1 MFILDRKNILSLS
14 IFFILIGIFLRF
26 YQLNFENYWF
36 DELIDFWVADPNIS
50 FNATFFRR
58 DELIEDQTP
67 YLFQLFLKIY
77 LKFFGYDPEIGR
89 HVPLIFGVLSI
100 PLVGILSYQVAKNNS
115 FLLTILLVSINIYL
129 IKYSQE
135 TRTYTLVFL
144 LSTINLIFY
153 YKIIFSDLTY
163 FKKIYIFSLFVIFSV
178 LGLSAHPFVF
188 IIFFSQIAY
197 SVYSIFVFRE
207 KNFLFVLSIPFILI
221 IYLVINYNYLI
232 SQFSYNEYFLEHEN
246 WKFYFDY
253 YFSRFFGSKIMGL
266 IYLSILIFLIIRF
279 RKIILFTSNN
289 YLPLIFILFFSYI
302 IPIFYALLKTP
313 VLTDRYI
320 IFVLIPILILISAL
334 IFEIDNKKLK
344 IFLLISILIPT
355 IINNYIEIKYRLNTK
370 PEFTKLLN
378 ILEKHETKNLTVYA
392 PKVPKVIDEII
403 ENYILSIKVF
413 KNKNFKIL
421 NIDNI
426 SSDTKM
432 LWVICYEPVV
442 AYNCNISSGKRKNWI
457 LNETKK
463 LHLLKAQL
471 YEIKN

>member
-1 MFILDRKNILSLS
+1 MLGKKSILSVSILFILTGIL
-14 IFFILIGIFLRF
+14 LRL
-26 YQLNFENYWF
+26 YQLNFENYWL
-36 DELIDFWVADPNIS
+36 DELVDFWVADPNITLH
-50 FNATFFRR
+50 ATFVRR
-58 DELIEDQTP
+58 ELVDDQTP

-115 FLLTILLVSINIYL
+115 FLMTILLVSINIYL

-178 LGLSAHPFVF
+178 LSLSAHPFVF
-188 IIFFSQIAY
+188 IVFFSQIAY
-197 SVYSIFVFRE
+197 SIYSFFAFRQ
-207 KNFLFVLSIPFILI
+207 KNFLFLLSIPFILI
-221 IYLVINYNYLI
+221 IYLIINYDYLI
-232 SQFSYNEYFLEHEN
+232 SQLSYNEYFLEREN
-246 WKFYFDY
+246 WKFYYNY

-266 IYLSILIFLIIRF
+266 IYLSTLIFLIIRF
-279 RKIILFTSNN
+279 RKMILFTSNN
-289 YLPLIFILFFSYI
+289 YLPLIFILFFSYL
-302 IPIFYALLKTP
+302 IPLIYALLKTP
-313 VLTDRYI
+313 ILTDRYI

-334 IFEIDNKKLK
+334 IFEIGNKKLK
-344 IFLLISILIPT
+344 IFLFITILIPT
-355 IINNYIEIKYRLNTK
+355 IINNYIEVQFRKNTK
-370 PEFTKLLN
+370 PEFTKLLGK
-378 ILEKHETKNLTVYA
+378 LEKHETKNLAFYA
-392 PKVPKVIDEII
+392 PKVIDEII
-403 ENYILSIKVF
+403 VNYIFSVDVY
-413 KNKNFKIL
+413 KNNNFKIL

-426 SSDTKM
+426 SSNTKM

-442 AYNCNISSGKRKNWI
+442 GYNCNISNDKRKNWV

-463 LHLLKAQL
+463 LHLLNARL
-471 YEIKN
+471 YGIRN

>member
-36 DELIDFWVADPNIS
+36 DELIDLWVADPNIS

-58 DELIEDQTP
+58 DELIADQTP

-89 HVPLIFGVLSI
+89 HVPFIFGVLSI
-100 PLVGILSYQVAKNNS
+100 PLVGFLSYQVAKNNS
-115 FLLTILLVSINIYL
+115 FLLTILLASINIYL

-135 TRTYTLVFL
+135 TRTYTLVFF

-153 YKIIFSDLTY
+153 YKIIFSNLTY
-163 FKKIYIFSLFVIFSV
+163 FKKKYIFFLFVIFSV
-178 LGLSAHPFVF
+178 LSLSAHPFVF

-197 SVYSIFVFRE
+197 SFYSFFVFRE
-207 KNFLFVLSIPFILI
+207 KNFLFLLSIPFILI
-221 IYLVINYNYLI
+221 IYMAINYNYLI
-232 SQFSYNEYFLEHEN
+232 AQLSYNEYFLEHEN

-266 IYLSILIFLIIRF
+266 IYLSTLIFLIIRF

-302 IPIFYALLKTP
+302 IPLFYALLKTP

-334 IFEIDNKKLK
+334 IFKIDNKKLK

-355 IINNYIEIKYRLNTK
+355 IINNYIEIQFRKNSK
-370 PEFTKLLN
+370 PEFTKLLGN
-378 ILEKHETKNLTVYA
+378 LKKHETKNLYFYA
-392 PKVPKVIDEII
+392 PKVIDKII
-403 ENYILSIKVF
+403 ENYIQSLNVF
-413 KNKNFKIL
+413 KNNNFKIL
-421 NIDNI
+421 NINNI
-426 SSDTKM
+426 SSDINK
-432 LWVICYEPVV
+432 LWVICYEPVMG
-442 AYNCNISSGKRKNWI
+442 YNCNIPTDIQKSWTLYES
-457 LNETKK
+457 EK
-463 LHLLKAQL
+463 LHLLNVQL
-471 YEIKN
+471 YGIRN

>member
-1 MFILDRKNILSLS
+1 MLGKKSILSLS

-36 DELIDFWVADPNIS
+36 DELIDFWIADPNIS
-50 FNATFFRR
+50 FKATFARR
-58 DELIEDQTP
+58 ELIDDQTP

-77 LKFFGYDPEIGR
+77 LEFFGYDPEIGR
-89 HVPLIFGVLSI
+89 HVPFIFGVLSI

-153 YKIIFSDLTY
+153 YKIIFTDLNY
-163 FKKIYIFSLFVIFSV
+163 YKKIYIFFLFVAFSV
-178 LGLSAHPFVF
+178 LSLSAHPFVF
-188 IIFFSQIAY
+188 IIFFSQI
-197 SVYSIFVFRE
+197 VYSIYSFFVFRE
-207 KNFLFVLSIPFILI
+207 KNFLFLLSIPFILI
-221 IYLVINYNYLI
+221 IYLIINYNYLI
-232 SQFSYNEYFLEHEN
+232 SQLAYNEYFLEHEN
-246 WKFYFDY
+246 WKFYYNY

-266 IYLSILIFLIIRF
+266 IYLSTLIFLLIRF

-289 YLPLIFILFFSYI
+289 YLPLIFILFFSYL
-302 IPIFYALLKTP
+302 IPLFYALLKTP
-313 VLTDRYI
+313 ILTDRYI

-344 IFLLISILIPT
+344 VFLLMGILIPT
-355 IINNYIEIKYRLNTK
+355 IINNYIEIQFRKNTK
-370 PEFTKLLN
+370 PEFTKLIDNLK
-378 ILEKHETKNLTVYA
+378 KHETKNLTFYA
-392 PKVPKVIDEII
+392 PKVIDEII
-403 ENYILSIKVF
+403 ENYILSVNVF
-413 KNKNFKIL
+413 KNNNFKIL

-432 LWVICYEPVV
+432 LWVICYEPVLG
-442 AYNCNISSGKRKNWI
+442 YNCNISGDKRKNWI
-457 LNETKK
+457 LYETKK
-463 LHLLKAQL
+463 LHLLSTQL
-471 YEIKN
+471 YEIRN

>member
-1 MFILDRKNILSLS
+1 MFILDRRNILLVS
-14 IFFILIGIFLRF
+14 IFLILIGIFLRL

-50 FNATFFRR
+50 FNATFLRR
-58 DELIEDQTP
+58 ELIDDQTP
-67 YLFQLFLKIY
+67 YLFQLLLKIY
-77 LKFFGYDPEIGR
+77 LKIFGYDPEIGR
-89 HVPLIFGVLSI
+89 HVPLIFGVLSV

-153 YKIIFSDLTY
+153 YKIISSDLIS
-163 FKKIYIFSLFVIFSV
+163 FNRIYIFFLFVIFSV
-178 LGLSAHPFVF
+178 LSLSSHPFVF

-197 SVYSIFVFRE
+197 SVYSFFVFRN
-207 KNFLFVLSIPFILI
+207 KNFLFLLSIPFILI
-221 IYLVINYNYLI
+221 IYLIINYNYLI
-232 SQFSYNEYFLEHEN
+232 SQLAYNEYFLAHEN
-246 WKFYFDY
+246 WKFYYNY

-279 RKIILFTSNN
+279 RKKILFTSNN

-302 IPIFYALLKTP
+302 FPLVYGVIKLPI
-313 VLTDRYI
+313 LTDRYI

-334 IFEIDNKKLK
+334 IFEIDSRNLK
-344 IFLLISILIPT
+344 IFLLISIIIPT
-355 IINNYIEIKYRLNTK
+355 IINNYIEIQFRKNTK

-378 ILEKHETKNLTVYA
+378 ILEKHEIKNITLLA
-392 PKVPKVIDEII
+392 PNLIDEII
-403 ENYILSIKVF
+403 ENYILSVKEF

-426 SSDTKM
+426 SSDIKM
-432 LWVICYEPVV
+432 LWVICYEPVMNF
-442 AYNCNISSGKRKNWI
+442 NCNISSDKQKSWALKNI
-457 LNETKK
+457 KKMYLLNAK
-463 LHLLKAQL
+463 L

>member
-1 MFILDRKNILSLS
+1 MLGKKSILSVSILFILT
-14 IFFILIGIFLRF
+14 GIFLRL
-26 YQLNFENYWF
+26 YQLNFENYWL
-36 DELIDFWVADPNIS
+36 DELVDFWVADPNITLH
-50 FNATFFRR
+50 ATFVRR
-58 DELIEDQTP
+58 ELIDDQTP

-77 LKFFGYDPEIGR
+77 LNFFGYDPEIGR
-89 HVPLIFGVLSI
+89 HVPLFFGVLLI
-100 PLVGILSYQVAKNNS
+100 PFIGILSYQVAKNNS

-135 TRTYTLVFL
+135 TRTYTLTFL

-153 YKIIFSDLTY
+153 YKIISSDLIS
-163 FKKIYIFSLFVIFSV
+163 FKRIYIFSLFVIFSV
-178 LGLSAHPFVF
+178 LSLSSHPFVF
-188 IIFFSQIAY
+188 IVLFSQIAY
-197 SVYSIFVFRE
+197 SVYSFFVFKN
-207 KNFLFVLSIPFILI
+207 KNFLFFLSIIFILI

-232 SQFSYNEYFLEHEN
+232 AQLSYNEYFLLHEN

-266 IYLSILIFLIIRF
+266 IYLSTLIFLIIRF
-279 RKIILFTSNN
+279 RKMILFTSNN

-302 IPIFYALLKTP
+302 IPLFYALLKTP
-313 VLTDRYI
+313 ILTDRYI

-334 IFEIDNKKLK
+334 IFKIDNKKLK

-378 ILEKHETKNLTVYA
+378 ILEKHETKNLTFYA
-392 PKVPKVIDEII
+392 PKVIDEII
-403 ENYILSIKVF
+403 ENYILSVNVF
-413 KNKNFKIL
+413 KNNNFKIL

-432 LWVICYEPVV
+432 LWVICYEPVMG
-442 AYNCNISSGKRKNWI
+442 YNCNISSDKRKNWI

-463 LHLLKAQL
+463 LHLLNAQL
-471 YEIKN
+471 YGIRN

>member
-1 MFILDRKNILSLS
+1 MLGKKSILSVSILFILT
-14 IFFILIGIFLRF
+14 GIFLRL

-36 DELIDFWVADPNIS
+36 DELIDFWVADPNITLH
-50 FNATFFRR
+50 ATFFRR
-58 DELIEDQTP
+58 DELIVDQTP

-100 PLVGILSYQVAKNNS
+100 PLVGILSYQVAKKNS

-153 YKIIFSDLTY
+153 YRIIFSHLTY
-163 FKKIYIFSLFVIFSV
+163 LKKIYIFFLFVIFSV
-178 LGLSAHPFVF
+178 LSLSAHPFVF

-197 SVYSIFVFRE
+197 SVYSFFVFRE
-207 KNFLFVLSIPFILI
+207 KNFLFILSIPFVLI
-221 IYLVINYNYLI
+221 IYLIINYNYLI
-232 SQFSYNEYFLEHEN
+232 SQLSYNEYFLEHEN
-246 WKFYFDY
+246 WKFYYNY

-266 IYLSILIFLIIRF
+266 IYLSTLIFLIIRF
-279 RKIILFTSNN
+279 RKMILLTSNN
-289 YLPLIFILFFSYI
+289 YLPLIFILFFSYL
-302 IPIFYALLKTP
+302 IPLFYALLKTP
-313 VLTDRYI
+313 ILTDRYI
-320 IFVLIPILILISAL
+320 IFVLISILILISAL
-334 IFEIDNKKLK
+334 IFEIDNRKLK

-355 IINNYIEIKYRLNTK
+355 IINNYIEIQFRKNTK

-378 ILEKHETKNLTVYA
+378 ILEKHEIKNITLLA
-392 PKVPKVIDEII
+392 PNLIDEII
-403 ENYILSIKVF
+403 ENYILSVKEF

-432 LWVICYEPVV
+432 LWVICYEPVMG
-442 AYNCNISSGKRKNWI
+442 YNCNISRDKRENWI

>member
-1 MFILDRKNILSLS
+1 MLGKKSILSVSILFILT
-14 IFFILIGIFLRF
+14 GIFLRL
-26 YQLNFENYWF
+26 YQLNFENYWL
-36 DELIDFWVADPNIS
+36 DELVDFWVADPNITLH
-50 FNATFFRR
+50 ATFVRR
-58 DELIEDQTP
+58 ELIDDQTP

-153 YKIIFSDLTY
+153 YKIISSDLTY
-163 FKKIYIFSLFVIFSV
+163 FKKIYIFILFVIFSV
-178 LGLSAHPFVF
+178 LSLSAHPFVF

-197 SVYSIFVFRE
+197 SVYSFFVFRE
-207 KNFLFVLSIPFILI
+207 KNFLFLLSIPFILI
-221 IYLVINYNYLI
+221 IYIAINYNYLI
-232 SQFSYNEYFLEHEN
+232 AQLSYNEYFLEHEN

-266 IYLSILIFLIIRF
+266 IYLSTLIFLIIRF

-302 IPIFYALLKTP
+302 IPLFYALLKTP

-334 IFEIDNKKLK
+334 IFKIDNKKLK

-355 IINNYIEIKYRLNTK
+355 IINNYIEIQFRKNTK
-370 PEFTKLLN
+370 PEFTKLLGN
-378 ILEKHETKNLTVYA
+378 LEKHETKNLSFYA
-392 PKVPKVIDEII
+392 PKVIDEII
-403 ENYILSIKVF
+403 ENYILSVKVY
-413 KNKNFKIL
+413 KNNNFKIL

-432 LWVICYEPVV
+432 LWVICYEPVMG
-442 AYNCNISSGKRKNWI
+442 YNCNISSDKRKNWI
-457 LNETKK
+457 LNESKK
-463 LHLLKAQL
+463 LHLLTAQL
-471 YEIKN
+471 YGIRN